1 METNRQFQLE
11 ICRNVDFLTD
21 SNRVT
26 EEKSGKPRV
35 ASMLP
40 PNSRISH
47 YQIRS
52 LLGKGGMGEVY
63 LAQDT
68 KLKRLVAI
76 KLLPSD
82 LVQNPTRVRR
92 FHREAY
98 AASSLNH
105 PNILTIYEIGEDDD
119 RLFIASEYVQG
130 ESLRERIAHGPVPL
144 KETVNSVMQV
154 ASGLAAAE
162 REGIVH
168 RDIKPE
174 NLMVRNDGYVKILD
188 FGLAKLTEQKP
199 QSDGPYLPEEAIT
212 VPLTETSPGTVVGT
226 TLYMSPEQARGSE
239 IDSRS
244 DVWSLGVVF
253 YELLA
258 GRVPFDGVTSSDV
271 LAAILKTE
279 PEPLKHFL
287 PELSTQLTEVVGK
300 MLRKDREDRYQSC
313 AEMLVQLERLHQR
326 LQIPPADNEAESSTR
341 DQAADMAAAHVKTT
355 NENQPT
361 VRHKVSKTYGRLP
374 ATLQSDRLKF
384 LFVVGVLA
392 IIAVAAYFMFSY
404 QPTKSITSV
413 AVLPFVNGSGDDQV
427 DYLADGVSE
436 NILDQLSQIPH
447 LKVINR
453 TSSFKYKG
461 QDAEPQQV
469 AKSLGVEALIMGRL
483 VKRGDDVEIRV
494 ELVDGRDET
503 QLWGAQ
509 YNAKAVDL
517 PRMQTQICRKLQE
530 KLGFSSSNVEVDTAG
545 ATADEELYQLYL
557 KGRYSWNKLTRSGL
571 DQSIVYF
578 NQAIQKDPNYALAH
592 AGLAN
597 AYLVLGANYLSPQDT
612 YPKAE
617 AAAKKA
623 LELDDT
629 LAEAHYAMAATKFFY
644 YWNFPETENELR
656 RVLELNPNYSNAYN
670 LRSTLRLAKGQ
681 TNEAILEVKRA
692 LDLDPFSLLF
702 NNKLST
708 AYYYARDYGA
718 ALEQIK
724 KTMQMDAQA
733 TFLHNDMCMNY
744 ALLGRY
750 DDAVAECQ
758 KVIILQKDDPSAL
771 TALAVTYGLRGQ
783 RSEAE
788 WILGTLNDMQQ
799 TKYVSPFYFASIY
812 AALGKNEETF
822 AWLNKARV
830 ERSFIIFLPIDPL
843 FDKIRSDSRYTALMQ
858 DMPR

>member
-1 METNRQFQLE
+1 MQ
-11 ICRNVDFLTD
+11 IYRNVDFLED
-21 SNRVT
+21 SNTVHA
-26 EEKSGKPRV
+26 GKIGLAQV
-35 ASMLP
+35 GSMLP
-40 PNSRISH
+40 PNTRIAH

-68 KLKRLVAI
+68 TLKRLVAI
-76 KLLPSD
+76 KLLPPD
-82 LVQNPTRVRR
+82 LIQNPTRVRR

-119 RLFIASEYVQG
+119 RHFIASEYVQG
-130 ESLRERIAHGPVPL
+130 QSLRARMALGRIPL
-144 KETVNSVMQV
+144 KEIVNIVMQ
-154 ASGLAAAE
+154 AAAGLAAAE

-174 NLMVRNDGYVKILD
+174 NLMLRTDGYVKILD
-188 FGLAKLTEQKP
+188 FGLAKLTEQRRENDEP
-199 QSDGPYLPEEAIT
+199 DLPDEAIT
-212 VPLTETSPGTVVGT
+212 VPMTETFPGTVVGT
-226 TLYMSPEQARGSE
+226 TLYMSPEQARGLE

-244 DVWSLGVVF
+244 DIWSLGVVF
-253 YELLA
+253 YEMLA
-258 GRVPFDGVTSSDV
+258 GRVPFDGATSSDV

-279 PEPLKHFL
+279 PEPLKDFM
-287 PELSTQLTEVVGK
+287 PELSNRLTEVVGK
-300 MLRKDREDRYQSC
+300 MLQKDREHRYQSC
-313 AEMLVQLERLHQR
+313 AEVLVILEQLHQ
-326 LQIPPADNEAESSTR
+326 QMQTSPADYSAEFSDGEGASAITAR
-341 DQAADMAAAHVKTT
+341 LKST

-361 VRHKVSKTYGRLP
+361 VRHNVSNTYGRLAAP
-374 ATLQSDRLKF
+374 PRSRRLKI
-384 LFVVGVLA
+384 LIVVGAFAMIVT
-392 IIAVAAYFMFSY
+392 AAYFLFSY

-413 AVLPFVNGSGDDQV
+413 AVLPFVNGSVDDQV

-436 NILDQLSQIPH
+436 NILDQLSQVPD

-461 QDAEPQQV
+461 KDADPQQV
-469 AKSLGVEALIMGRL
+469 AKLLGVEALVMGRL

-494 ELVDGRDET
+494 ELVDGRDKT
-503 QLWGAQ
+503 QLWGGQ
-509 YNAKAVDL
+509 YIAKAADL
-517 PRMQTQICRKLQE
+517 PQMQNQICRKLQE
-530 KLGFSSSNVEVDTAG
+530 KLGFSSANVEVVPSG
-545 ATADEELYQLYL
+545 ATPDEELYQLYL
-557 KGRYSWNKLTRSGL
+557 KGRYSWNKLTRDGL

-578 NQAIQKDPNYALAH
+578 NQAIQKNPNYALAH

-612 YPKAE
+612 FPKAE
-617 AAAKKA
+617 EAAKQA
-623 LELDDT
+623 LALDDT

-644 YWNFPETENELR
+644 YWNFPETEKELR
-656 RVLELNPNYSNAYN
+656 RTLELNPNYSNAYN
-670 LRSTLRLAKGQ
+670 LKSTLHLAKGQ
-681 TNEAILEVKRA
+681 TNEAISEAKRA

-733 TFLHNDMCMNY
+733 TFLHNDMCMVY
-744 ALLGRY
+744 AQLGRY
-750 DDAVAECQ
+750 DEAVAECQ
-758 KVIILQKDDPSAL
+758 KVIILQKDDPAAL
-771 TALAVTYGLRGQ
+771 ATLAVTYGLRGR

-788 WILGTLNDMQQ
+788 WILGTLDNMQK
-799 TKYVSPFYFASIY
+799 TKYVSPFFFASIY
-812 AALGKNEETF
+812 AALGNKDETF
-822 AWLNKARV
+822 AWLKKAKA
-830 ERSFIIFLPIDPL
+830 ERSFIIFLAIDPL
-843 FDKIRSDSRYTALMQ
+843 FDKIRSDSRYIALMQ